1 MSEMVETDR
10 RFRDVYAN
18 NSY

>member
-1 MSEMVETDR
+1 MSEMVEMDR
-10 RFRDVYAN
+10 SFRDFYAN